1 MCNGLNSL
9 WVHGAST
16 AQLINL
22 SRLLGCIDGKELD
35 CGLNEGALPRNKTF
49 TACPGGYI
57 LYSDDYIANEGFLTS
72 FVHTTS

>member
-1 MCNGLNSL
+1 MPVEYSVCNGLNSL

-35 CGLNEGALPRNKTF
+35 CGLNEGALPRNKTLQRVQEATF
-49 TACPGGYI
+49 YI
-57 LYSDDYIANEGFLTS
+57 RMTI
-72 FVHTTS
+72 